1 MVRAGFRRLNAGAVR
16 KGNKAHIIQDHRGWW
31 RWGGAPIAIDRKDKK
46 DKIIDTGGAAYEK
59 PCRFLY
65 TEFLS
70 FLSVFHPP
78 TPPCGFYVGFIPPA
92 PIEKYLENLFITPDQ
107 FVILTAPE
115 AQYKVRYV
123 QACTHDE
130 GIEVELGIEEEGTCL
145 YYKMCSQEECRRIFL
160 DFFDNIFI
168 PGMDEYKLV
177 EF

>member
-1 MVRAGFRRLNAGAVR
+1 MRHTKSHAVSY
-16 KGNKAHIIQDHRGWW
+16 IQNFCLWFQ
-31 RWGGAPIAIDRKDKK
+31 DRPKHT
-46 DKIIDTGGAAYEK
+46 DTIYK
-59 PCRFLY
+59 NF
-65 TEFLS
+65 
-70 FLSVFHPP
+70 VFFVCVPP
-78 TPPCGFYVGFIPPA
+78 SNTPPVDFMWALFPPA

-160 DFFDNIFI
+160 DFF
-168 PGMDEYKLV
+168 
-177 EF
+177 

>member
-1 MVRAGFRRLNAGAVR
+1 MKLPFKKGKGVVFQKVKAQQGFTLEN
-16 KGNKAHIIQDHRGWW
+16 QDGKL
-31 RWGGAPIAIDRKDKK
+31 IDFSN
-46 DKIIDTGGAAYEK
+46 ID
-59 PCRFLY
+59 
-65 TEFLS
+65 
-70 FLSVFHPP
+70 
-78 TPPCGFYVGFIPPA
+78 
-92 PIEKYLENLFITPDQ
+92 IEKYLENLFITPDQ

-168 PGMDEYKLV
+168 PRMDEYKLV